1 MDMGHSSSFYSSP
14 LKSPVFYH
22 KNLIKEEISNNQ
34 KDLCLIEGEKS
45 KIIWEEQRSVNNIKK
60 LKEK

>member
-1 MDMGHSSSFYSSP
+1 MDMGLSSSFYASP

-45 KIIWEEQRSVNNIKK
+45 KLFWGEQRSVIT
-60 LKEK
+60 LKEIK